1 MNKSIFILFI
11 ALALSSVA
19 SGCSEPAQASALVV
33 DEAAEM
39 PAAIEREL
47 PEAGMRAEPIAE
59 AEPIAVPNPTVE
71 EPEVAEPEAP
81 SLRSAEGVSVRRMML
96 SRTIEDREPVAPS
109 TEFHA
114 SSDRLYAFF
123 DIRNENDEEATFLV
137 TFDGPGGRSAGHVEL
152 SVPAD
157 VGRWRTWAYTRNATE
172 PGEWVAQLH
181 DVDGNLLGSQA
192 FTIRE

>member
-1 MNKSIFILFI
+1 MRKSIFILFI

-39 PAAIEREL
+39 PSASAEPVL
-47 PEAGMRAEPIAE
+47 PEAGMQAEPVVERPAE
-59 AEPIAVPNPTVE
+59 VAVPEPTVVE
-71 EPEVAEPEAP
+71 EEP
-81 SLRSAEGVSVRRMML
+81 SLRSADGVSVRRMML
-96 SRTIEDREPVAPS
+96 ARTIEDREPVAPT
-109 TEFHA
+109 TEFRA

-123 DIRNENDEEATFLV
+123 DIRNETEDEATFLV
-137 TFDGPGGRSAGHVEL
+137 TFDGPDGRSAGHVEL

-181 DVDGNLLGSQA
+181 DVDGNLLASQA
-192 FTIRE
+192 FIISE